1 MSDAAYLA
9 FDHSSETTL
18 TDVVNSV
25 FTRRRIIIANDS
37 LAMVFLVQIIFRK
50 SKNKIHEIT
59 MHGDNRTISLLVSKG
74 AQIQRYVVFENDCE
88 FTLK

>member
-25 FTRRRIIIANDS
+25 FTRRRIVIANDS
-37 LAMVFLVQIIFRK
+37 LAMVFLVQREVH
-50 SKNKIHEIT
+50 SSSSQQDDTANGIT
-59 MHGDNRTISLLVSKG
+59 IQSSICRYTFVRISG
-74 AQIQRYVVFENDCE
+74 
-88 FTLK
+88 

>member
-25 FTRRRIIIANDS
+25 FTRRRIVIANDS
-37 LAMVFLVQIIFRK
+37 LAMVFLVQMPSFFIISACILTIYF
-50 SKNKIHEIT
+50 SKIKKQ
-59 MHGDNRTISLLVSKG
+59 DS
-74 AQIQRYVVFENDCE
+74 
-88 FTLK
+88 